1 MSLDRFDPDGSQRGG
16 RLSILSLG
24 LGCMAA
30 LTGLAAILNAAG
42 VGLALSENLLA
53 RAGQGC
59 GALVGISRT
68 GEETLPTTDGCVRQ
82 ALGDLRVPVTCGLDD
97 LAQRGLGDHLSLVG
111 SGSLSLGHFS
121 LTISHR
127 TASNP
132 LCLAACG
139 NHACGVRRVLGLL
152 ANGPLRADRRGRT
165 TQGGILRRA
174 PCPTRVGGR
183 RARRG
188 HGLVRAGDPSE
199 LGSQARDAFTTH
211 IFFDGHGR
219 ARLDVL
225 DGASPRLFG
234 DDPRDEVLAQVS
246 AQVIEVSGVRRGH
259 ENAHGDGLRIR
270 VGDLHSPR
278 AAVPQ
283 VGGSQE
289 LLDLRAD
296 QSHGGGPIELKLDRA
311 QLGGSAARPVLEGS
325 LREVAAGDDETALIP
340 DAHDHIGE
348 RDLLDRT
355 SLLLVAGDND
365 VAHAD
370 RVGEGQLQS
379 GENVTEGLLGSE
391 TEDHGNNT
399 RGGQDSCHDLAGGV
413 EGSDHSNRA
422 NKEDDHLNQTAQNL
436 GAGLEAA
443 RTASVGGL
451 SGLRGVFEDPR
462 GGVAHPRHAG
472 QARDEEQVHEE
483 RRDR

>member
-1 MSLDRFDPDGSQRGG
+1 M
-16 RLSILSLG
+16 
-24 LGCMAA
+24 
-30 LTGLAAILNAAG
+30 
-42 VGLALSENLLA
+42 
-53 RAGQGC
+53 
-59 GALVGISRT
+59 
-68 GEETLPTTDGCVRQ
+68 
-82 ALGDLRVPVTCGLDD
+82 
-97 LAQRGLGDHLSLVG
+97 
-111 SGSLSLGHFS
+111 
-121 LTISHR
+121 
-127 TASNP
+127 
-132 LCLAACG
+132 
-139 NHACGVRRVLGLL
+139 
-152 ANGPLRADRRGRT
+152 
-165 TQGGILRRA
+165 
-174 PCPTRVGGR
+174 
-183 RARRG
+183 
-188 HGLVRAGDPSE
+188 
-199 LGSQARDAFTTH
+199 
-211 IFFDGHGR
+211 
-219 ARLDVL
+219 L
-225 DGASPRLFG
+225 DGASPRLLG

-259 ENAHGDGLRIR
+259 EDAHGDGMRVG
-270 VGDLHSPR
+270 VGDLHGPR

-296 QSHGGGPIELKLDRA
+296 QGHGGGPIELKLDRA

-355 SLLLVAGDND
+355 SLLLVADDND

-379 GENVTEGLLGSE
+379 GENVAEGLLGSE

-399 RGGQDSCHDLAGGV
+399 RGGQDGCHDLAGGV
-413 EGSDHSNRA
+413 EGSDHGNRA
-422 NKEDDHLNQTAQNL
+422 NKEDDHLNQTAQDL

-472 QARDEEQVHEE
+472 QARDEE
-483 RRDR
+483 